1 MRINIR
7 NTRAQTHRLSSRINL
22 RIKNPL
28 WIEYVMLKFTV
39 GFSEWCPLALLR
51 HGACTQKKEK
61 KNDMIR
67 VLVLVYVSV
76 ISFAT
81 SNFLRCL
88 CHTHTNPTISI
99 RFVYYMFQKSTVKR
113 AQVFNL
119 SIWNSSATK
128 IKLLN
133 HSIDDWNVSL
143 SAQSGAQTFDS
154 FDSFDSDSYI

>member
-39 GFSEWCPLALLR
+39 GLSEWCPLALLR
-51 HGACTQKKEK
+51 HGACTPKKK

-81 SNFLRCL
+81 SYFLRCL
-88 CHTHTNPTISI
+88 CHTHTHTNPIISI
-99 RFVYYMFQKSTVKR
+99 RFVYYMLQKSTVKR

-154 FDSFDSDSYI
+154 FDSDSYI